1 MNRLKTLLI
10 VSLVLFCP
18 SVGFLQ
24 DEFDGIKEPP
34 EGSIFVRDFKGMPED
49 FSDEFPIFSNKVSYQ
64 KVFTMPDF
72 LSGERGL
79 TTRVFGFAHWCP
91 TGKFEKVYKW
101 YSRKTKQLGYK
112 ETFKSEN
119 LIDEFIEVLLEKIED
134 NKIKVVKLTI
144 KKNRIDILI
153 YKERELPKKKIKT
166 RVRRGKMERQSIT
179 PVKKENDGVLMDA
192 EKENN

>member
-1 MNRLKTLLI
+1 MSRLKTLLMM
-10 VSLVLFCP
+10 LFLLFCAT
-18 SVGFLQ
+18 VGFSQ

-49 FSDEFPIFSNKVSYQ
+49 FSEEFPIFSNKVSYQ
-64 KVFTMPDF
+64 KVFNMPDF
-72 LSGERGL
+72 SSGKRGA
-79 TTRVFGFAHWCP
+79 TNRVFGFAHWCP

-119 LIDEFIEVLLEKIED
+119 LIDEFIEVLLEKVED
-134 NKIKVVKLTI
+134 NKIKVVKITI
-144 KKNRIDILI
+144 KKERVDVLI
-153 YKERELPKKKIKT
+153 HKERELPKKKIKT
-166 RVRRGKMERQSIT
+166 RVRRGKMEKQSIT
-179 PVKKENDGVLMDA
+179 PVKKENDGTLMDT